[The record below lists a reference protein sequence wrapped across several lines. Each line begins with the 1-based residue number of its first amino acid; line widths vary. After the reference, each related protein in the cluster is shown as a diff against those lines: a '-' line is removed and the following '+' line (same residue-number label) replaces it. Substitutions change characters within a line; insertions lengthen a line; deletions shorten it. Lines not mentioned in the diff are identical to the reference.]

1 MGFKYSVFLV
11 KLLQKLP
18 NFWNN
23 FQSADVVLLNVT
35 QINHIFTFQR
45 PSVESKAEEVGFK
58 AEVFAYYQFHEFF
71 FCFYFLYEYFDF
83 SSFFFQVMP
92 LLCSANMEPNGDKAP
107 NWDVI
112 SIKNLLIVGFFEKYI
127 LQVLNLCFRLKMN
140 KQNIFF

>member
-1 MGFKYSVFLV
+1 M
-11 KLLQKLP
+11 P

-35 QINHIFTFQR
+35 QINYIFTFQR

-71 FCFYFLYEYFDF
+71 CYYFLYEYFDF
-83 SSFFFQVMP
+83 SSFIFQVMP
-92 LLCSANMEPNGDKAP
+92 LSCSANMEPNGVRAP

-127 LQVLNLCFRLKMN
+127 LQVLNLCFGLKMN
-140 KQNIFF
+140 KQNIFFDTNKCSFNKAFNIK